1 MSIGMGGSTDP
12 TVLAQTRAFVVYDT
26 ATGEILH
33 VHRSVTFPE
42 NPPGGPEPEARAR
55 RLAGANADVVEV
67 DPDEIN
73 HRRPVR
79 VDIATRRV
87 VAADG

>member
-26 ATGEILH
+26 TTGEILH

-42 NPPGGPEPEARAR
+42 NPPGSQEPEARAR

-79 VDIATRRV
+79 VDTATRRV